1 MHEARASAGCLR
13 TRLTARSGFSLA
25 YVVASAL
32 ATTMSVAAAVQD
44 PATVPTTAPVQDA
57 APPAAPV
64 LKTAPPAAPPA
75 NNEIQSTTGQAAA
88 SETFTIKFQ
97 DTDVQQA
104 LQMLSMQSRKN
115 LVAGKGVSGTVT
127 ANLYD
132 VTVREA
138 LDVIMR
144 ALDLHAEEE
153 GQFIF
158 VYTSEDWASRQ
169 LLLLRRESR
178 NFALQN
184 LSAKDAAD
192 FVKPLLSE
200 GGLLSFVGTVSDGFQ
215 PSNADGGSD
224 SWAYEGMLVVN
235 DFPEQVAA
243 VAKLLAEIDTPP
255 MQVVVESTIVST
267 RVKENNAYGVD
278 VSVIGDLDFVDFS
291 NPISAANDLFKGNS
305 GGTPTNNGN
314 AVTSNVAAF
323 SEPATM
329 RVGVVQ
335 DDVAVFLRLLD
346 QVTDTTI
353 LARPRVM
360 ALNRQRAQV
369 LVGDRVG
376 YLSTTTTQTS
386 TTQTV
391 EFLDTGIKLIFR
403 PFISKDGSI
412 RMELAPSISS
422 ATLEKVLQ
430 PGGGVLPI
438 PNEKTNEI
446 VTNVRVKDGQT
457 LVLGGLFTE
466 ETEISRRQVPGLG
479 DIPLLGDAFKG
490 QDDSVER
497 REIIF
502 LITPNIV
509 KDEIAKVW
517 SDEANVFVDAVRIGA
532 REGLLPWSREL
543 ISTNHNQDAVQAM
556 ANGDRELAMFHVES
570 SLRVTPNQPEMQ
582 RMRSELDTSRD
593 GNAYERSIFQRI
605 VEKQLQEAEASRDA
619 KAGLPVPTPD
629 AAPATAPAA
638 TQSSA
643 GSTANTPLALCTSA
657 SPVSTARWSSSW
669 WVRTPA
675 VVPAPKIVSNTAIA
689 SVNAMQ
695 PE

>member
-1 MHEARASAGCLR
+1 MMHEARVSVGSLR
-13 TRLTARSGFSLA
+13 TPLTASRGFLFA
-25 YVVASAL
+25 HIVASTI
-32 ATTMSVAAAVQD
+32 ATTLSCAAMA
-44 PATVPTTAPVQDA
+44 QDA
-57 APPAAPV
+57 APASPPAPEAAAATPAA
-64 LKTAPPAAPPA
+64 APTEAAAATPAQPQ
-75 NNEIQSTTGQAAA
+75 IQSTSGQAAA
-88 SETFTIKFQ
+88 AETFTIKFQ
-97 DTDVQQA
+97 ETDVQQA
-104 LQMLSMQSRKN
+104 LQMLSMQARRN
-115 LVAGKGVSGTVT
+115 IVAGKGVSGTVT

-132 VTVREA
+132 VTLREA
-138 LDVIMR
+138 LDVILR
-144 ALDLHAEEE
+144 SLDLQIEED

-158 VYTSEDWASRQ
+158 VYTSEDYAARQ
-169 LLLLRRESR
+169 LMKQRRESR
-178 NFALQN
+178 NFALQF

-200 GGLLSFVGTVSDGFQ
+200 SGQLSFVGTVEDGFQ
-215 PSNADGGSD
+215 PSNSDGGSD
-224 SWAYEGMLVVN
+224 TWAYEGMLVVN

-243 VAKLLAEIDTPP
+243 VTKLLAEIDTPP
-255 MQVVVESTIVST
+255 SQVVVEATVVST
-267 RVKENNAYGVD
+267 RVHEQNAYGVD
-278 VSVIGDLDFVDFS
+278 VSIIGDLDFLDFAS
-291 NPISAANDLFKGNS
+291 PTAAANDLFKGNT
-305 GGTPTNNGN
+305 GGTATND
-314 AVTSNVAAF
+314 ASAITSSVAGW
-323 SEPATM
+323 SEPSTLRA
-329 RVGVVQ
+329 GVVT
-335 DDVAVFLRLLD
+335 DNVAVFLRLLD

-403 PFISKDGSI
+403 PFISQDGSI

-422 ATLEKVLQ
+422 ATLEKVIQ

-466 ETEISRRQVPGLG
+466 ETEITRRQVPGLG

-490 QDDSVER
+490 QDDSVDR

-517 SDEANVFVDAVRIGA
+517 SDEANEFVNAVRIGS

-556 ANGDRELAMFHVES
+556 ASGDRELALFHVES

-582 RMRSELDTSRD
+582 RMRSELGGSADDR
-593 GNAYERSIFQRI
+593 AYERSIFQRI
-605 VEKQLQEAEASRDA
+605 VEKQLQQAEADRDA
-619 KAGLPVPTPD
+619 KAGLPTEVPA
-629 AAPATAPAA
+629 AAPATAAPAPAGSPAA
-638 TQSSA
+638 GAQSSA
-643 GSTANTPLALCTSA
+643 TSGGSANAPIALA
-657 SPVSTARWSSSW
+657 SPVMQKS
-669 WVRTPA
+669 
-675 VVPAPKIVSNTAIA
+675 VPAPNTALA
-689 SVNAMQ
+689 LETPVRA
-695 PE
+695 E

>member
-75 NNEIQSTTGQAAA
+75 NTEIQSTTGQAAA

-200 GGLLSFVGTVSDGFQ
+200 GGLLSFVGTVTDGFQ

-629 AAPATAPAA
+629 AAPATTPAA
-638 TQSSA
+638 TQSNA
-643 GSTANTPLALCTSA
+643 GSTANAPLALCTSA
-657 SPVSTARWSSSW
+657 SPVSTAQWSSSW
-669 WVRTPA
+669 WVRPAA
-675 VVPAPKIVSNTAIA
+675 VVPAPKLVSNTAIA
-689 SVNAMQ
+689 SVIPMQ

>member
-215 PSNADGGSD
+215 PSNAD
-224 SWAYEGMLVVN
+224 V
-235 DFPEQVAA
+235 
-243 VAKLLAEIDTPP
+243 
-255 MQVVVESTIVST
+255 IVGHM
-267 RVKENNAYGVD
+267 KAC
-278 VSVIGDLDFVDFS
+278 
-291 NPISAANDLFKGNS
+291 
-305 GGTPTNNGN
+305 
-314 AVTSNVAAF
+314 
-323 SEPATM
+323 
-329 RVGVVQ
+329 
-335 DDVAVFLRLLD
+335 
-346 QVTDTTI
+346 
-353 LARPRVM
+353 
-360 ALNRQRAQV
+360 
-369 LVGDRVG
+369 
-376 YLSTTTTQTS
+376 LS
-386 TTQTV
+386 
-391 EFLDTGIKLIFR
+391 
-403 PFISKDGSI
+403 
-412 RMELAPSISS
+412 
-422 ATLEKVLQ
+422 
-430 PGGGVLPI
+430 
-438 PNEKTNEI
+438 
-446 VTNVRVKDGQT
+446 
-457 LVLGGLFTE
+457 
-466 ETEISRRQVPGLG
+466 
-479 DIPLLGDAFKG
+479 
-490 QDDSVER
+490 
-497 REIIF
+497 
-502 LITPNIV
+502 
-509 KDEIAKVW
+509 
-517 SDEANVFVDAVRIGA
+517 
-532 REGLLPWSREL
+532 
-543 ISTNHNQDAVQAM
+543 
-556 ANGDRELAMFHVES
+556 
-570 SLRVTPNQPEMQ
+570 
-582 RMRSELDTSRD
+582 
-593 GNAYERSIFQRI
+593 
-605 VEKQLQEAEASRDA
+605 
-619 KAGLPVPTPD
+619 
-629 AAPATAPAA
+629 
-638 TQSSA
+638 
-643 GSTANTPLALCTSA
+643 
-657 SPVSTARWSSSW
+657 
-669 WVRTPA
+669 
-675 VVPAPKIVSNTAIA
+675 
-689 SVNAMQ
+689 
-695 PE
+695 